1 MGLPLKLPK
10 GIRARP
16 WVRRQLGTGRKSGCG
31 ASWRQKFDGNSKG
44 PGSRFTKVGER
55 IHQVNFRSERSE
67 DSVRRRV
74 LSFGMS
80 VWITFFGSALGSYLL
95 GFPVAAFLL
104 RCGVID
110 RPNARS
116 SHARPTIRG
125 GGIAILA
132 ALGLAGIKLV
142 LDQGGGVSTV
152 LLLGALVLAVVSF
165 LDDLRSVPPLLR
177 FGCHAAVAVAV
188 LVALLGPSASF
199 GAGWGYP
206 WGLSQWLG
214 LVVLFLWLTGYTNA
228 FNFMDG
234 INGIAAGQAVIT
246 GIGMALLAGTETG
259 RWDSAPVLF
268 SLALAGAAAG
278 FLPHNFPRARMF
290 MGDVGSAPLGF
301 LLAALVCWLGLAD
314 HGRLLIP
321 LALLHANFVLDTGIT
336 LVRRVWRGECW
347 YAAHREH
354 FYQRL
359 VASGKSHGFVTGWE
373 MLLQLSV
380 LALVYVYLRVDGVA
394 KVALGFGVVS
404 LCGVFFLFSER
415 AFRATERARA
425 RSAAQGAGT
434 SVCV

>member
-44 PGSRFTKVGER
+44 PGSRFAKVGER

-95 GFPVAAFLL
+95 GFPVAALLL

-165 LDDLRSVPPLLR
+165 LDE
-177 FGCHAAVAVAV
+177 
-188 LVALLGPSASF
+188 ASSLKLATS
-199 GAGWGYP
+199 GRVDVM
-206 WGLSQWLG
+206 GLE
-214 LVVLFLWLTGYTNA
+214 LWLT
-228 FNFMDG
+228 
-234 INGIAAGQAVIT
+234 
-246 GIGMALLAGTETG
+246 L
-259 RWDSAPVLF
+259 
-268 SLALAGAAAG
+268 
-278 FLPHNFPRARMF
+278 
-290 MGDVGSAPLGF
+290 
-301 LLAALVCWLGLAD
+301 
-314 HGRLLIP
+314 
-321 LALLHANFVLDTGIT
+321 
-336 LVRRVWRGECW
+336 
-347 YAAHREH
+347 
-354 FYQRL
+354 
-359 VASGKSHGFVTGWE
+359 
-373 MLLQLSV
+373 
-380 LALVYVYLRVDGVA
+380 
-394 KVALGFGVVS
+394 
-404 LCGVFFLFSER
+404 
-415 AFRATERARA
+415 AFRRSRRGVRHRAKRIA
-425 RSAAQGAGT
+425 WILFNKTPNQACSSTSDLLSAIPDRQI
-434 SVCV
+434 